1 MKMIKTTQAAL
12 FFAIS
17 AALLAPT
24 VANATV
30 VTTTLTIKENEVSKT
45 AGTGDGKAP
54 FAFIVN
60 QTGWLKFEPQQEG
73 SSKDALL
80 FAGKYQ
86 SGGPVAKG
94 TVYAWLVDPKT
105 PNSVSDKLTLTYETS
120 DKGITEI
127 TDGSFKSDSGG
138 ANLGVLPVGL
148 GVLEKSTPVS
158 ISTFYKLVG
167 SNYVATSLPGNL
179 AISVQSSVA
188 AVPEPEEWAMMLV
201 GAGLVGFQVKRKQT
215 QLNKNLFKHS

>member
-1 MKMIKTTQAAL
+1 MKLNQFVQASL
-12 FFAIS
+12 FVAVS
-17 AALLAPT
+17 AMLAPT
-24 VANATV
+24 MANATV
-30 VTTTLTIKENEVSKT
+30 TTSLTIKENEASKT
-45 AGTGDGKAP
+45 TGTGDGKAP

-73 SSKDALL
+73 SSKDTLL

-86 SGGPVAKG
+86 SGGPKAKG
-94 TVYAWLVDPKT
+94 TVYAWLVDPKA
-105 PNSVSDKLTLTYETS
+105 PNAVSDKLTLTYETS

-138 ANLGVLPVGL
+138 ANLGALPVGL

-158 ISTFYKLVG
+158 ISTFYKLSG
-167 SNYVATSLPGNL
+167 GNYVATSLPGNL
-179 AISVQSSVA
+179 SISVQSSA

-201 GAGLVGFQVKRKQT
+201 GAGLVSFQVRRKQA
-215 QLNKNLFKHS
+215 KVAA

>member
-1 MKMIKTTQAAL
+1 MKLNQFVQASL
-12 FFAIS
+12 FVAVS
-17 AALLAPT
+17 AMLAPT
-24 VANATV
+24 MANATV
-30 VTTTLTIKENEVSKT
+30 TTSLTIKENEASKT
-45 AGTGDGKAP
+45 TGTGDGKAP

-60 QTGWLKFEPQQEG
+60 QTGWLKFEPQQES
-73 SSKDALL
+73 SSKDTLL

-94 TVYAWLVDPKT
+94 TVYAWLVDPKA
-105 PNSVSDKLTLTYETS
+105 PNAVSDKLTLTYETS

-138 ANLGVLPVGL
+138 ANLGALPVGL

-158 ISTFYKLVG
+158 ISTFYKLSG
-167 SNYVATSLPGNL
+167 GNYVATSLPGNL
-179 AISVQSSVA
+179 SISVQSSVA

-201 GAGLVGFQVKRKQT
+201 GAGLVSFQVRRKQA
-215 QLNKNLFKHS
+215 KVAA